1 VTGSRASRLKRTIRL
16 RRNLTGLLLV
26 GLYITVICYILVAA
40 VLVSG
45 QGLYTYQL
53 CAAGTWVCLMF
64 YITAKGFVYLFLC
77 ERVHI
82 VRAPFVRR
90 SKDKVYLACVI
101 PAMLLFAAV
110 SINCLFQ
117 RITAMYSDGRCHFGI
132 GTSASIPG
140 SVINFITNFF
150 LTGVFIYLL
159 RPVVKLNGAGSIS
172 AALSWKSKTDEPAL
186 QPPSNESAVQKN
198 IRTLLQKS
206 VLGALLTEIPVVANL
221 IQFIITGGAELG
233 MMCLTFCMIDVFW
246 DCLVLHWLTFGSS
259 AAAEKDLLRSTG
271 ASSRLGLVGDRQE
284 SMPTLR
290 CSSSR
295 REAGAQG
302 LKAPEAAFIT
312 APQLEVAVRPDP
324 AHVS

>member
-1 VTGSRASRLKRTIRL
+1 
-16 RRNLTGLLLV
+16 
-26 GLYITVICYILVAA
+26 
-40 VLVSG
+40 
-45 QGLYTYQL
+45 
-53 CAAGTWVCLMF
+53 M
-64 YITAKGFVYLFLC
+64 
-77 ERVHI
+77 
-82 VRAPFVRR
+82 
-90 SKDKVYLACVI
+90 
-101 PAMLLFAAV
+101 
-110 SINCLFQ
+110 
-117 RITAMYSDGRCHFGI
+117 
-132 GTSASIPG
+132 
-140 SVINFITNFF
+140 
-150 LTGVFIYLL
+150 
-159 RPVVKLNGAGSIS
+159 VKLNGAGSIS

-186 QPPSNESAVQKN
+186 QSPSNESAVQKN
-198 IRTLLQKS
+198 IKTLLQKS

-271 ASSRLGLVGDRQE
+271 ASSRLGLVGDRQG

-295 REAGAQG
+295 REAGVHG
-302 LKAPEAAFIT
+302 LEAPEAAFIT

>member
-1 VTGSRASRLKRTIRL
+1 
-16 RRNLTGLLLV
+16 
-26 GLYITVICYILVAA
+26 
-40 VLVSG
+40 
-45 QGLYTYQL
+45 
-53 CAAGTWVCLMF
+53 MF

-110 SINCLFQ
+110 SINCFFQ

-140 SVINFITNFF
+140 SVINFATNFF

-159 RPVVKLNGAGSIS
+159 RPVVKLNGVGSIS
-172 AALSWKSKTDEPAL
+172 AALSWKSKRDEPAL
-186 QPPSNESAVQKN
+186 QSPNNESAVQKN

-221 IQFIITGGAELG
+221 IQFVITGGAELG

-259 AAAEKDLLRSTG
+259 AAAEKDLMRSTG
-271 ASSRLGLVGDRQE
+271 ASSRLGLVGDQQG

-295 REAGAQG
+295 RDAGMHG
-302 LKAPEAAFIT
+302 PKPPEAAFVT
-312 APQLEVAVRPDP
+312 APELEAAGRPDP
-324 AHVS
+324 ENVP